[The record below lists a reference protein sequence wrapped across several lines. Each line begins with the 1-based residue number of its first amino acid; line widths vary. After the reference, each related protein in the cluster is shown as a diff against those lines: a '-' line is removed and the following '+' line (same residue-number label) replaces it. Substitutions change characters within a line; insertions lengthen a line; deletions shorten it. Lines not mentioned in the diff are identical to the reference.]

1 MSDDGWHEMTVRSA
15 TGPKHAS
22 TARYAWALL
31 LSGLLALATVALTP
45 AWALSEIQQGD
56 VPAATPDEGIEKE
69 PLPPVDPV
77 PLPDPVRPPA
87 SVGEEPATDPAV
99 PANPAEDGETDG
111 QTDGEDGNEAARP
124 EIDPNAPIPEIQYDL
139 GALPEPV
146 RRMHGLIVEATKS
159 GDMERLRPLVGT
171 GDDATQFALG
181 GIDGDPIAFLK
192 ELSGD
197 EGGQEILA
205 ILEEVLEA
213 GYVHLD
219 AGTPAELYVWP
230 YFFAVPLE
238 RLTPAQRVELFKIA
252 TAGDYD
258 DMKSYGAYIFYR
270 VGISP
275 DGRWQFFVA
284 GD

>member
-1 MSDDGWHEMTVRSA
+1 MSEDGWHEMARRDT
-15 TGPKHAS
+15 TGANRLGR
-22 TARYAWALL
+22 ARNGWALL
-31 LSGLLALATVALTP
+31 LAGLLVLLPFAAAP

-56 VPAATPDEGIEKE
+56 VPAAQPDEGIEKE
-69 PLPPVDPV
+69 PLPPVGTV
-77 PLPDPVRPPA
+77 PLPDPASPPA

-99 PANPAEDGETDG
+99 PAIPDEDGD
-111 QTDGEDGNEAARP
+111 TDGEADGDGQAARP
-124 EIDPNAPIPEIQYDL
+124 DIDPNAPIPEIQYDL

-146 RRMHGLIVEATKS
+146 RRMRDLIVEAAKS
-159 GDMERLRPLVGT
+159 GEIERLRPLVGM

-238 RLTPAQRVELFKIA
+238 RLTPAQRVELFKIV

-270 VGISP
+270 VGINP
-275 DGRWQFFVA
+275 EGRWQFFVA

>member
-1 MSDDGWHEMTVRSA
+1 MSDDGWHAMAARGA
-15 TGPKHAS
+15 TGRKHAGI
-22 TARYAWALL
+22 APYAWALL
-31 LSGLLALATVALTP
+31 LAGLLAGSPASLSP

-56 VPAATPDEGIEKE
+56 VPAATPDDSIEKE
-69 PLPPVDPV
+69 PLPPVDTV
-77 PLPDPVRPPA
+77 PLPDPVLPPA
-87 SVGEEPATDPAV
+87 SGGEAPATDPAV
-99 PANPAEDGETDG
+99 PATPAEGDESGGETDG
-111 QTDGEDGNEAARP
+111 DDSNAAARP
-124 EIDPNAPIPEIQYDL
+124 EIDPDAPIPEVHYDL

-146 RRMHGLIVEATKS
+146 RRMHGLIVEAAKS
-159 GDMERLRPLVGT
+159 GEIERLRPLVGT
-171 GDDATQFALG
+171 GDDTTQLALG
-181 GIDGDPIAFLK
+181 GIDGDPIAFLG

-219 AGTPAELYVWP
+219 AGTTEELYVWP

-238 RLTPAQRVELFKIA
+238 RLTPPQRVELFKIV
-252 TAGDYD
+252 TAGDYE

-270 VGISP
+270 VGITP
-275 DGRWQFFVA
+275 EGRWQFFVA

>member
-1 MSDDGWHEMTVRSA
+1 MAKLDT
-15 TGPKHAS
+15 TGPKRLAD
-22 TARYAWALL
+22 ARRRRALFL
-31 LSGLLALATVALTP
+31 AGLLVLFPVAAAP

-56 VPAATPDEGIEKE
+56 VPATQPDEGIEKE
-69 PLPPVDPV
+69 PLPPVDVV
-77 PLPDPVRPPA
+77 PLPDPASPPA
-87 SVGEEPATDPAV
+87 STGEEPAPDPDT
-99 PANPAEDGETDG
+99 PAIPSEDGADG
-111 QTDGEDGNEAARP
+111 ESDGGEDGQAARP

-146 RRMHGLIVEATKS
+146 RRMRDLIVEAAKS
-159 GDMERLRPLVGT
+159 GELERLRPLVGM

-219 AGTPAELYVWP
+219 AGTPSELYVWP

-238 RLTPAQRVELFKIA
+238 RLTPAQRVELFKIV

-270 VGISP
+270 VGINPEGS
-275 DGRWQFFVA
+275 WQFFVA

>member
-1 MSDDGWHEMTVRSA
+1 MAARSA
-15 TGPKHAS
+15 TGRKHAGL
-22 TARYAWALL
+22 APHAWALL
-31 LSGLLALATVALTP
+31 LAGLLACSPAAVTP

-56 VPAATPDEGIEKE
+56 VPAATPDGGIEKE
-69 PLPPVDPV
+69 PLPPVEPV
-77 PLPDPVRPPA
+77 PLPDPVSPPA
-87 SVGEEPATDPAV
+87 SVGDEPATDPTV
-99 PANPAEDGETDG
+99 PAAPAEGGGTDGETDG
-111 QTDGEDGNEAARP
+111 DGGNEAARP
-124 EIDPNAPIPEIQYDL
+124 EIDPNAPVPEIHYDL

-146 RRMHGLIVEATKS
+146 RRMRDLIVEAAKS
-159 GDMERLRPLVGT
+159 GEIERLRPLVGT
-171 GDDATQFALG
+171 GDDTTQLALG
-181 GIDGDPIAFLK
+181 GIDGDPIAFLE

-219 AGTPAELYVWP
+219 AGTSEELYVWP

-238 RLTPAQRVELFKIA
+238 RLTPPQRVELFKIV
-252 TAGDYD
+252 TAGDYE

-270 VGISP
+270 VGITP
-275 DGRWQFFVA
+275 EGRWQFFVA